1 MTTIQQGARWLQLV
15 LLLLPTLLA
24 LPGLSWGQAPTRPAA
39 PLDGIWKG
47 SLPVPGGQLEVQF
60 RFVKL
65 TSGEYFATL
74 DVPQQKVRSL
84 AVAVETRADTV
95 VLTSTEANSRY
106 VGQLVAGGSQLRG
119 VWQQPGLRAPVQ
131 LVRTET
137 AAAKP
142 RLTPPYREEEVL
154 ITNAKDNLK
163 LGGTLTIP
171 AGPGP
176 FPAVVLLSDAG
187 PQDRNGTTDGFAP
200 LGALGDYLTRR
211 GIAVLR
217 FDDRGVGRSTG
228 ATQSTTAALVN
239 DAQAA
244 LSLLRTRPE
253 IDHAHLGVVGHGE
266 GGNVALLAAAQPQPP
281 AFVVGLA
288 PAGLTGAD
296 IVLQQQEGSLKM
308 VKTPSSQLAAIVKR
322 QQSIFDVIRHT
333 PVNSQAR
340 PIVANMLKQSNAALT
355 DEQAQAA
362 AADMVSPR
370 YRYYLDFDPSETLGS
385 VACPVLLLYG
395 AADANLNPDNNAAA
409 LVKGLKNNPA
419 VTVRKLPGVNHLF
432 QPDPTQWPIVS
443 GEARANFSPAAEEAI
458 RAWVVE
464 QAAKK

>member
-1 MTTIQQGARWLQLV
+1 MIPIQLHARWLLV
-15 LLLLPTLLA
+15 LLVLLA
-24 LPGLSWGQAPTRPAA
+24 LPGRSWSQAPTRPAA

-47 SLPVPGGQLEVQF
+47 SLPVPGGQLEVLF

-84 AVAVETRADTV
+84 AVTVETRADTV
-95 VLTSTEANSRY
+95 VLTSAEANSRY
-106 VGQLVAGGSQLRG
+106 VGHLVAGGSQMKG

-154 ITNAKDNLK
+154 IANTKDNLK
-163 LGGTLTIP
+163 LGGTLTVP

-187 PQDRNGTTDGFAP
+187 PQDRNGTINGFAT

-228 ATQSTTAALVN
+228 ATQSTTAALVS

-244 LSLLRTRPE
+244 LAFLRARPE
-253 IDHAHLGVVGHGE
+253 LDHAHLGLVGHGE

-288 PAGLTGAD
+288 PAGLSGAD
-296 IVLQQQEGSLKM
+296 IVLQQQEASLRTLR
-308 VKTPSSQLAAIVKR
+308 TPSSQLAAMLKR

-333 PVNSQAR
+333 PVSSQAR
-340 PIVANMLKQSNAALT
+340 PIVANLLKQSNAALT
-355 DEQAQAA
+355 DEQAQASA
-362 AADMVSPR
+362 AEMVTPR
-370 YRYYLDFDPSETLGS
+370 YRYYLAFDPSETLGG
-385 VACPVLLLYG
+385 VTCPVLLLYG
-395 AADANLNPDNNAAA
+395 TADANLNPDTNAAA

-419 VTVRKLPGVNHLF
+419 VMVRKLPGVNHLF

-443 GEARANFSPAAEEAI
+443 GEARANFSPAAEDAI
-458 RAWVVE
+458 RAWIVE
-464 QAAKK
+464 QTAKK

>member
-1 MTTIQQGARWLQLV
+1 MTITSQGASWRW
-15 LLLLPTLLA
+15 LLLLLLA
-24 LPGLSWGQAPTRPAA
+24 LPSLGWGQAIPRAA

-84 AVAVETRADTV
+84 AVTVETRADTV
-95 VLTSTEANSRY
+95 VLTAPEANSRY
-106 VGQLVAGGSQLRG
+106 VGHLVAGGSQLRG

-154 ITNAKDNLK
+154 FANTKENIK

-176 FPAVVLLSDAG
+176 FSAVVLLSDAG

-211 GIAVLR
+211 GVAVLR

-228 ATQSTTAALVN
+228 APQSTTADLVN

-253 IDHAHLGVVGHGE
+253 IDHGHLGLIGHGE

-288 PAGLTGAD
+288 PYGLTGAD
-296 IVLQQQEGSLKM
+296 VVLQQQEAALKAS
-308 VKTPSSQLAAIVKR
+308 KTPSSQFSAIVKR
-322 QQSIFDVIRHT
+322 QQSIFEVIRHT
-333 PVNSQAR
+333 LVGTQAQ
-340 PIVANMLKQSNAALT
+340 PIVANMLKQNNPALS
-355 DEQAQAA
+355 DAQAQASA
-362 AADMVSPR
+362 AEMVSAR
-370 YRYYLDFDPSETLGS
+370 YRYYLGFDPSETLGG

-395 AADANLNPDNNAAA
+395 SADALLNPDNNSAA
-409 LVKGLKNNPA
+409 LAKGLKNNPA

-443 GEARANFSPAAEEAI
+443 GEAHANFSPAAEEAI

-464 QAAKK
+464 QTAKK